1 MGVSWMRRSEYISA
15 EYNRF
20 IQSAEK
26 AESRVGYHLKKMQKD
41 EDVYK
46 DRESQI
52 AAIEKTFEDAKVPIE
67 KHFNKPGVYALEVS
81 TLRGAF
87 FPPIASVGRLFSLPL
102 SLNTRLNL
110 DLHTVA
116 STLPRLFAVEK
127 SLRPSHLR
135 FRSLFK
141 NPHSGAT

>member
-67 KHFNKPGVYALEVS
+67 KHFNKPGVYAVEV
-81 TLRGAF
+81 TRDGRGIDLQYMF
-87 FPPIASVGRLFSLPL
+87 FFY
-102 SLNTRLNL
+102 
-110 DLHTVA
+110 H
-116 STLPRLFAVEK
+116 
-127 SLRPSHLR
+127 
-135 FRSLFK
+135 
-141 NPHSGAT
+141 

>member
-67 KHFNKPGVYALEVS
+67 KHFNKPGVYALEV
-81 TLRGAF
+81 LQRR
-87 FPPIASVGRLFSLPL
+87 SVQFCLYQSVLFEYCVPL
-102 SLNTRLNL
+102 SSAHFCQRPMLAKNL
-110 DLHTVA
+110 A
-116 STLPRLFAVEK
+116 
-127 SLRPSHLR
+127 HLQ
-135 FRSLFK
+135 FFVSF
-141 NPHSGAT
+141 SI

>member
-1 MGVSWMRRSEYISA
+1 MFKIFFCLFSYHILLFCLTIYPPVDLCSSFFHTYFPLSPPFLPFLLSLPFTSTSRHNMGVSWMRRSEYISA

-67 KHFNKPGVYALEVS
+67 KHFNKPGVYAVEVIWMDKYCVS
-81 TLRGAF
+81 
-87 FPPIASVGRLFSLPL
+87 
-102 SLNTRLNL
+102 
-110 DLHTVA
+110 
-116 STLPRLFAVEK
+116 
-127 SLRPSHLR
+127 
-135 FRSLFK
+135 
-141 NPHSGAT
+141 

>member
-1 MGVSWMRRSEYISA
+1 MRRSEYISA

-52 AAIEKTFEDAKVPIE
+52 AAIEKTFEDAKVPVE
-67 KHFNKPGVYALEVS
+67 KHFNKPGVHAVE
-81 TLRGAF
+81 
-87 FPPIASVGRLFSLPL
+87 SLPL
-102 SLNTRLNL
+102 FP
-110 DLHTVA
+110 D
-116 STLPRLFAVEK
+116 FA
-127 SLRPSHLR
+127 LW
-135 FRSLFK
+135 K
-141 NPHSGAT
+141 NPCAQVIFDSDPSSKAKTPGQSNAKTTVQTEEMSQAMIRGM

>member
-1 MGVSWMRRSEYISA
+1 MRRSEYISA

-67 KHFNKPGVYALEVS
+67 KHFNKPGVYALEV
-81 TLRGAF
+81 LQRR
-87 FPPIASVGRLFSLPL
+87 SVQFCHYQSAPFQYCV
-102 SLNTRLNL
+102 S
-110 DLHTVA
+110 
-116 STLPRLFAVEK
+116 LFAHFCRQCYSQRPMQCRQRT
-127 SLRPSHLR
+127 SLTCSFSSHFLSEH
-135 FRSLFK
+135 F
-141 NPHSGAT
+141 PHIQ